1 MTFSFP
7 SFPNPHS
14 SQKQLPFKGLHFGW
28 ASVGAM
34 ALILGLFNPFMSLL
48 LPQASATNYPVSILP
63 TEQLSHNPVS
73 IFKGI
78 KVAPESARVDL
89 NLRNT
94 GIVDILQLLAEQG
107 HFNIIVDESVTG
119 VMTVD
124 IKNISVN
131 KALEYIFITGG
142 LSYTQEGNTI
152 VVANTAT
159 TNARSLNAKIF
170 KVIPIKYRDAGQV
183 STQLNQTIFAQN
195 KPGTNNA
202 AVATFDPNT
211 NSLLVVATDREV
223 ALIEELLPQLDL
235 PRNRKV
241 FKIMHG
247 NVNTIALA
255 VFTTITAGWASNA
268 AGTSQ
273 SGGASAGG
281 ASGGASAGGASGG
294 ASAGGASGGASA
306 GGASGGASAGGASGG
321 ASAGGASGG
330 ASAGGASGG
339 ASAGGAAG
347 GSGSS
352 YIRGGFSMVPN
363 LSTGTVTVYG
373 TPEQLQLVEE
383 LIHEL
388 DVARPQVMIE
398 LSLIELT
405 KSNTKVMQP
414 ITTGPIS
421 FGEFSIAAL
430 TGSPFSYAGRPLGIL
445 GGGSNNGSTG
455 GFSLPGIGFN
465 FNNNDTKA
473 KVLANPTLIAVDGT
487 TSSVSITDTIVYFTS
502 QITVPTAGVP
512 TVTWQAN
519 SQEVG
524 IQLDLTPII
533 TNDGNVT
540 MALKPSVTQLIA
552 LREGGGGAVSAPEVS
567 KREFTIASAR
577 VKDGQTLA
585 IGGLLR
591 DTRRESWDKI
601 PGLANLP
608 IVGAMFRSTTSAGNT
623 TQRTELVVLVTPHIL
638 KEEINSPYFDGN
650 PKPATDSDA
659 LSVPQHGRTGT
670 PVNPSEV
677 KVMGEKGGELK
688 IETGRYVMPEPKPV
702 KNTVST
708 EKTNKRHQAKAED
721 PYSVTPYNDYIGGYS
736 RTFGRTIK

>member
-7 SFPNPHS
+7 SFPNPRS
-14 SQKQLPFKGLHFGW
+14 IQKHLSFKGFHYGW
-28 ASVGAM
+28 VPFVAM
-34 ALILGLFNPFMSLL
+34 ALTLGLFNPFMNLL

-63 TEQLSHNPVS
+63 TENIARPAVS

-78 KVAPESARVDL
+78 KVAPDYARVDL

-94 GIVDILQLLAEQG
+94 SIVDILQLLAEQG

-142 LSYTQEGNTI
+142 LSYTQEGNTL

-170 KVIPIKYRDAGQV
+170 KVIPIKYTDAGQI
-183 STQLNQTIFAQN
+183 STRLNQTIFAAN
-195 KPGTNNA
+195 KPGTNNM

-247 NVNTIALA
+247 NANTIALN
-255 VFTTITAGWASNA
+255 VFTTLTAGWADNA
-268 AGTSQ
+268 AGTST
-273 SGGASAGG
+273 GG
-281 ASGGASAGGASGG
+281 
-294 ASAGGASGGASA
+294 
-306 GGASGGASAGGASGG
+306 
-321 ASAGGASGG
+321 
-330 ASAGGASGG
+330 
-339 ASAGGAAG
+339 GGAAAG
-347 GSGSS
+347 GGGAAAGGGGAAAGGGGAAAGGGGGAAAGGGGAAAAGGGGT
-352 YIRGGFSMVPN
+352 YARGGFSMVPN
-363 LSTGTVTVYG
+363 QATGTVTVYG

-405 KSNTKVMQP
+405 KSNTKVIQP
-414 ITTGPIS
+414 ITTGPIG
-421 FGEFSIAAL
+421 FGEFQIATF
-430 TGSPFSYAGRPLGIL
+430 TGSPFTYGGKALGIL
-445 GGGSNNGSTG
+445 GGGSGNGSVG
-455 GFSLPGIGFN
+455 KFQLPNIGFN

-473 KVLANPTLIAVDGT
+473 KILANPTLIAVDGT

-502 QITVPTAGVP
+502 QITIPAAGGVP
-512 TVTWQAN
+512 VVTWTAN

-524 IQLDLTPII
+524 IKLELTPVLH
-533 TNDGNVT
+533 NDGNVT
-540 MALKPSVTQLIA
+540 MALKPSVSQLIA
-552 LREGGGGAVSAPEVS
+552 LKQGGNGAVSAPEIA
-567 KREFTIASAR
+567 KREFSIASAR

-591 DTRRESWDKI
+591 DTRNESWDKI

-608 IVGAMFRSTTSAGNT
+608 IVGAMFRSTTSAGNQ

-638 KEEINSPYFDGN
+638 KEEVNSPYFDGD
-650 PKPATDSDA
+650 PKPASDSDA
-659 LSVPQHGRTGT
+659 LTVPQHGRTGT
-670 PVNPSEV
+670 PLVPSEV
-677 KVMGEKGGELK
+677 KVMGYKGGELK
-688 IETGRYVMPEPKPV
+688 IETGRLVMPEPQASKSSEKLEKSV
-702 KNTVST
+702 KR
-708 EKTNKRHQAKAED
+708 KQAKMED
-721 PYSVTPYNDYIGGYS
+721 PYSVTPYNDYIGGLN
-736 RTFGRTIK
+736 RNFGSNFK

>member
-7 SFPNPHS
+7 PLPNPRS
-14 SQKQLPFKGLHFGW
+14 IQKHLSFKGLHYGW
-28 ASVGAM
+28 VPFVAM
-34 ALILGLFNPFMSLL
+34 ALTLGLLNPFMGLM
-48 LPQASATNYPVSILP
+48 LPRASATNYPVSILP
-63 TEQLSHNPVS
+63 TETLERPAVN

-94 GIVDILQLLAEQG
+94 SIVDILQLLAEQG

-142 LSYTQEGNTI
+142 LSYTQEGNTL

-170 KVIPIKYRDAGQV
+170 KVIPIKYRDAGQI
-183 STQLNQTIFAQN
+183 STELSQTIFAAN
-195 KPGTNNA
+195 KPGTNNM
-202 AVATFDPNT
+202 AVATFDPLT
-211 NSLLVVATDREV
+211 NSLLVVATEREV

-247 NVNTIALA
+247 NANTIAQN
-255 VFTTITAGWASNA
+255 VFTTLTAGWA
-268 AGTSQ
+268 
-273 SGGASAGG
+273 AGG
-281 ASGGASAGGASGG
+281 
-294 ASAGGASGGASA
+294 
-306 GGASGGASAGGASGG
+306 
-321 ASAGGASGG
+321 
-330 ASAGGASGG
+330 
-339 ASAGGAAG
+339 GGAAAG
-347 GSGSS
+347 GGGAAAGGGGAAAGGGGAAAGGGGAAAGGGGGAAAGGGTYAS
-352 YIRGGFSMVPN
+352 GGFSMVPN
-363 LSTGTVTVYG
+363 PVTGTVTVYG

-398 LSLIELT
+398 LSLVELT
-405 KSNTKVMQP
+405 KSNTKVIQP
-414 ITTGPIS
+414 ITSGPIG
-421 FGEFSIAAL
+421 FGEFQIGTFTGTPL
-430 TGSPFSYAGRPLGIL
+430 TYAGKALGIL
-445 GGGSNNGSTG
+445 GGGSGNGSVG
-455 GFSLPGIGFN
+455 KFQLPNIGFN
-465 FNNNDTKA
+465 FNNNEAKA
-473 KVLANPTLIAVDGT
+473 KLLANPTLIAVDGT

-502 QITVPTAGVP
+502 TTTVTAAGVP

-524 IQLDLTPII
+524 IELELTPVI

-540 MALKPSVTQLIA
+540 LALRPSVSQLIA
-552 LREGGGGAVSAPEVS
+552 LREGGGGAVSAPEIAN
-567 KREFTIASAR
+567 REFTIASVR

-591 DTRRESWDKI
+591 DTRNESWDKI

-608 IVGAMFRSTTSAGNT
+608 IVGAMFRSTTSAGNQS
-623 TQRTELVVLVTPHIL
+623 QRTELVVLVTPHIL
-638 KEEINSPYFDGN
+638 KEEVNSPYFDGD
-650 PKPATDSDA
+650 PKPASDSDA
-659 LSVPQHGRTGT
+659 LTVPQHGRTGT
-670 PVNPSEV
+670 PVLPSEV
-677 KVMGEKGGELK
+677 NVMSDKGGELK
-688 IETGRYVMPEPKPV
+688 IETGRYVMSEPQAPKSSEKPA
-702 KNTVST
+702 KSF
-708 EKTNKRHQAKAED
+708 KRKQAKIED
-721 PYSVTPYNDYIGGYS
+721 PYSVTPYKDHIGGFN
-736 RTFGRTIK
+736 RTFGSNFK